1 MAYTRPMKIF
11 ALETDKEKLK
21 RSFCGPDEKIV
32 CTANF
37 HGFLFAGKAIVAS
50 FWTVLIVGVVIA
62 GISFG
67 LPGGILT
74 GVALLAWLILV
85 ARPLFRSFI
94 DWKFDLLILTTGKLV
109 IINQSSIF
117 RQHVRQM
124 NLENIASVNV
134 ETQFGNI
141 FPFGSLC
148 FDLKEGLG
156 ERMCLRYIPSAH
168 HISANISDALMK
180 FAKPQPH
187 SK

>member
-1 MAYTRPMKIF
+1 MHIF

-21 RSFCGPDEKIV
+21 RSFCGPEEKLV

-37 HGFLFAGKAIVAS
+37 HGFLFAVKAIIAS
-50 FWTVLIVGVVIA
+50 FWTAVIIGTVIA
-62 GISFG
+62 GASFG
-67 LPGGILT
+67 LPAGILA
-74 GVALLAWLILV
+74 GVMTIVWLLLV
-85 ARPLFRSFI
+85 VRPLFRSFI

-109 IINQSSIF
+109 VVNQSSVF

-141 FPFGSLC
+141 FPFGTLC

-156 ERMCLRYIPSAH
+156 ERVCLRYIPYAH

-180 FAKPQPH
+180 YAKP
-187 SK
+187 SATK

>member
-1 MAYTRPMKIF
+1 MRIF

-32 CTANF
+32 CVVHC
-37 HGFLFAGKAIVAS
+37 HGFLFAMKAIVAS
-50 FWTVLIVGVVIA
+50 FWTAIVIAIVIA
-62 GISFG
+62 GASFG
-67 LPGGILT
+67 LPAGILT
-74 GVALLAWLILV
+74 GVAAIVWLILIV
-85 ARPLFRSFI
+85 HPLFRSFI
-94 DWKFDLLILTTGKLV
+94 DWKFDLLILTNGKLV
-109 IINQSSIF
+109 IIDQSSIF
-117 RQHVRQM
+117 RQQVRQM

-156 ERMCLRYIPSAH
+156 DRMCLKYIPSVH
-168 HISANISDALMK
+168 DISANISDALMEY
-180 FAKPQPH
+180 AKPQML